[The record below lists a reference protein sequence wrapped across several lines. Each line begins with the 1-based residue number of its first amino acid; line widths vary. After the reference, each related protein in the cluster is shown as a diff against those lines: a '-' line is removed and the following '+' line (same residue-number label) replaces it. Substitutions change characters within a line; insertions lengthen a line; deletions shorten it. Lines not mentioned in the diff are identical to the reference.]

1 MKFYVRL
8 VVVVSAVIAAL
19 WLLREYGPS
28 PAQQRAGPGDVSQS
42 PASQTA
48 APTATS
54 PADVRAGQTNVVSS
68 PSLGGA
74 PAAAMPQRGS
84 AAAPVMVTPEDTAI
98 QKFREMARAANVE
111 LVGYRRDGDWF
122 VVTVRSPDR
131 SRLFDFLDVAQRFG
145 LRSLDTRTGPQYR
158 EYMGPGG
165 RLYHEAT
172 HRMKF

>member
-8 VVVVSAVIAAL
+8 IIIVIVIIGGL
-19 WLLREYGPS
+19 WLVREYGPS
-28 PAQQRAGPGDVSQS
+28 SLQQSSSS
-42 PASQTA
+42 PAAGS
-48 APTATS
+48 S
-54 PADVRAGQTNVVSS
+54 PAPQGSLATI
-68 PSLGGA
+68 PSAGGA
-74 PAAAMPQRGS
+74 AAQGS
-84 AAAPVMVTPEDTAI
+84 AAVSPPPSAGTVRGVPQVGPPAPARVMVTPEDPAI

-131 SRLFDFLDVAQRFG
+131 ARLFDFLDVAQRFG
-145 LRSLDTRTGPQYR
+145 LRSLDTKTGPQYR

>member
-8 VVVVSAVIAAL
+8 IIIVIAIIGGL
-19 WLLREYGPS
+19 WLVREYGPS
-28 PAQQRAGPGDVSQS
+28 SPQQSS
-42 PASQTA
+42 SSASA
-48 APTATS
+48 
-54 PADVRAGQTNVVSS
+54 VSS
-68 PSLGGA
+68 PTPQGSLATEPSAGRSAGQGRTVLPPPTNAGALGGGPQGGA
-74 PAAAMPQRGS
+74 PTP
-84 AAAPVMVTPEDTAI
+84 APVMVTPEDPAI

-131 SRLFDFLDVAQRFG
+131 GRLFEFLDVAQRFG
-145 LRSLDTRTGPQYR
+145 LRSLDTKTGPQYR